1 MHEATLWMEPN
12 FFGVWPKNCIWV
24 VLFFSTTENKNLD
37 LTKRRQCKKNCLPVK
52 VLTTFTKQFC
62 CMTMFPVWT
71 PSIGMLDQCKYWEE
85 NSFCLP
91 CSSLYLGLVSAHF
104 TFHSMMFEWGK
115 IWRKGWSKIIAET
128 KPNYGLYKKEA
139 GVGSSPSIA
148 SLSNIDIYTIWG
160 MMGKPISRGGGL
172 FGGGQNNIL
181 DITVCFF

>member
-12 FFGVWPKNCIWV
+12 FLGVWPKNCIWV

-71 PSIGMLDQCKYWEE
+71 LSIGMLDQCKYWEE

-128 KPNYGLYKKEA
+128 KPNYGLYKKRSRR
-139 GVGSSPSIA
+139 GQSPLYCVPFQYWYLHYLGDDGKA
-148 SLSNIDIYTIWG
+148 NI
-160 MMGKPISRGGGL
+160 KGGGIIWRRPKQHIRYYGVFL
-172 FGGGQNNIL
+172 
-181 DITVCFF
+181 

>member
-12 FFGVWPKNCIWV
+12 FLGVWPKNCIWV

-91 CSSLYLGLVSAHF
+91 CNSLYLGLVSAHF

-128 KPNYGLYKKEA
+128 KPNYGLYKKKKQA
-139 GVGSSPSIA
+139 WAVPP
-148 SLSNIDIYTIWG
+148 LLRPF
-160 MMGKPISRGGGL
+160 PILIFTL
-172 FGGGQNNIL
+172 FGGWWESQYQGGDYL
-181 DITVCFF
+181 EEAKTTY

>member
-1 MHEATLWMEPN
+1 M
-12 FFGVWPKNCIWV
+12 
-24 VLFFSTTENKNLD
+24 
-37 LTKRRQCKKNCLPVK
+37 K

-128 KPNYGLYKKEA
+128 KPKKYGLYKKEA

-160 MMGKPISRGGGL
+160 MMGKPISRGGIIWRRPKQHIRYYGVFLLILIIL
-172 FGGGQNNIL
+172 FLFPRYQLLN
-181 DITVCFF
+181 